1 MKAPALLEG
10 HRNDSTEARIRDPYQ
25 TLIISRF
32 DAVAPQR
39 IARLLSSVSRFA
51 TKTQGLNTSFLVLAL
66 AVLLMAMCFTYHHA

>member
-1 MKAPALLEG
+1 M
-10 HRNDSTEARIRDPYQ
+10 DSTEARIRDPYQ

-51 TKTQGLNTSFLVLAL
+51 TKTQGLGILFVVLAL
-66 AVLLMAMCFTYHHA
+66 VVLLMVTCFTYHHA